1 MFDIAFSELVIVSI
15 VALLVIGPERLPE
28 TIRTM
33 MLWLGRIRRTFTN
46 IKSEI
51 EQEIGAD
58 EIRRQLHNETILKDI
73 QESKNQI
80 QGALRDADQSV
91 QDFKQSIQDSVDGK
105 SGDQGIGDPDAE
117 NPSSSIPDQVLE
129 QEQALEKEQKDS
141 PESAGEKKA

>member
-105 SGDQGIGDPDAE
+105 SGDQGIGDPDSE
-117 NPSSSIPDQVLE
+117 NPSSSIPDQE
-129 QEQALEKEQKDS
+129 QDQQPEEEKDQTDS
-141 PESAGEKKA
+141 PEPAGEKKA